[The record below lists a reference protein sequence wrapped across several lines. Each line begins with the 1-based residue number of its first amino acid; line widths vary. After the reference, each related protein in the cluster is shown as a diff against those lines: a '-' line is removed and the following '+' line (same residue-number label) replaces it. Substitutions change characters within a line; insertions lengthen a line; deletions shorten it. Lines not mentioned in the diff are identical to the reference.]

1 MNRLSES
8 TLAPAVRFQNTWNKV
23 DLEELGTHV
32 HSTTSLRA
40 DVSSFLCCKRTKEIG
55 DLLMKASQALNR
67 LQMEAY
73 IIHVFYYYVES
84 LFQAFG

>member
-8 TLAPAVRFQNTWNKV
+8 TLAPAVRFKNTWNKV
-23 DLEELGTHV
+23 DHEELCTHV
-32 HSTTSLRA
+32 HSSTSLRA
-40 DVSSFLCCKRTKEIG
+40 DVSFFLCCKKEKEIG
-55 DLLMKASQALNR
+55 DLLTEASQALNR

-84 LFQAFG
+84 LFQVFG